1 MFSLSL
7 SRLGDGLSRE
17 ILYYRALLS
26 IARRPL
32 SLSSFFFFLPP
43 LTISSCARRA
53 CGRREFR
60 SYLLSTPRIHPSLPP
75 FSCVRVCFPYALP
88 PPPPSSSQFRF
99 VRRLLFHRV
108 RGSAKRR
115 LRSPRGAGLPSPVR
129 RPSDAPFAAGQE
141 EGAGRGGEAAT
152 GRREWSIEVQVHAYR
167 RR

>member
-88 PPPPSSSQFRF
+88 PPPPLFVSISFRPPPPLSPRARLREAATTLSSGCRLAFARPSSE
-99 VRRLLFHRV
+99 RRSV
-108 RGSAKRR
+108 RGRPGGRSGKGRR
-115 LRSPRGAGLPSPVR
+115 SGDGTPGVEYRGAG
-129 RPSDAPFAAGQE
+129 AC
-141 EGAGRGGEAAT
+141 
-152 GRREWSIEVQVHAYR
+152 I
-167 RR
+167 